1 MVDDE
6 IVHTG
11 GRILGA
17 MAVIGLGIA
26 LAAILTAE
34 WISATVIPT
43 LGPAAE
49 EVVTAYTPLAFLSI
63 AALAAPVVAG
73 IVGIFEGGRSGSQAK
88 KHVATVAVACLA
100 GAVVLV
106 LIAGVGVALSDPSG
120 QSADSG
126 GDNGN
131 DTDEPDDTDNDTNG
145 TDNGGAE
152 SGDGGIGPLDLFG
165 LAGLCGIGGLVTGGL
180 TTAISPD

>member
-1 MVDDE
+1 MLDDE
-6 IVHTG
+6 IVQTG

-34 WISATVIPT
+34 WISATVVPT

-49 EVVTAYTPLAFLSI
+49 EVVVAYTPLAFISI

-73 IVGIFEGGRSGSQAK
+73 IVGIFEGGRSQAR

-106 LIAGVGVALSDPSG
+106 MIAGVGVALSDPSG
-120 QSADSG
+120 QDAGSG
-126 GDNGN
+126 DDTGDDTN
-131 DTDEPDDTDNDTNG
+131 DTDDTDNETNE
-145 TDNGGAE
+145 TDNGGEE
-152 SGDGGIGPLDLFG
+152 SGDDGLTAFDLFG
-165 LAGLCGIGGLVTGGL
+165 LAGLCGVGGMVTGGL
-180 TTAISPD
+180 TTTINPD